1 MEPEFIFLFTS
12 DPVSFSPIMS
22 EFERLQRR
30 NQDYVLLE
38 TIKQVGASNYSLI
51 ARLTGLNPE
60 TVRYKVS
67 KQLAKFGLDLS
78 INVNYSELGF
88 SMGLLTITAG
98 GSSNGG
104 AVAGAGGWL
113 DGVQYLLIMGKCV
126 GTDKYVCLYGIPYRF
141 KKKYLETISALKQ
154 KGMIE
159 DFESTELYW
168 IRYPPF
174 RSELYDFDAKSW
186 TVDWRK
192 IDGTAQEAGVTS
204 FSVNR
209 DSKVDEVDLKI
220 LRYLGEDPTSGLAKI
235 GKEINANPRTVR
247 YHHTEHVVKGNLM
260 LGNRIRWV
268 VPFREGATSQI
279 MQLIFCFKGL
289 GQDEI
294 ATPRKL
300 FNKLPFTWLEAGT
313 EDRRYYAFLDIPI
326 AHFHDTMK
334 YIEANSET
342 LRNKYEMTMLD
353 PSRTKYLSLPD
364 HMFDKNLGWRLF
376 GLTDDVKETPR
387 NQP

>member
-1 MEPEFIFLFTS
+1 
-12 DPVSFSPIMS
+12 MS

-88 SMGLLTITAG
+88 SMGLLTITPN
-98 GSSNGG
+98 GSSK
-104 AVAGAGGWL
+104 GGWL
-113 DGVQYLLIMGKCV
+113 DRVQYLLIMGKYV

-141 KKKYLETISALKQ
+141 KKKYLDTISALKQ
-154 KGMIE
+154 KGLIE

-186 TVDWRK
+186 AVDWRK
-192 IDGTAQEAGVTS
+192 IDGTQHEAGVTS

-279 MQLIFCFKGL
+279 MQLLFSFKSL

-313 EDRRYYAFLDIPI
+313 EDRSYYAFLDIPI
-326 AHFHDTMK
+326 AHFHETMK
-334 YIEANSET
+334 YIETNSEN

-353 PSRTKYLSLPD
+353 PSSTKYLHLPD
-364 HMFDKNLGWRLF
+364 QMFDKNLGWRLF
-376 GLTDDVKETPR
+376 GLTDGDDVKETPR
-387 NQP
+387 NPP

>member
-1 MEPEFIFLFTS
+1 
-12 DPVSFSPIMS
+12 MS

-88 SMGLLTITAG
+88 SLGLLTVSAS
-98 GSSNGG
+98 GSSN
-104 AVAGAGGWL
+104 AKWL
-113 DGVQYLLIMGKCV
+113 EQAQYLLILGKSV
-126 GTDKYVCLYGIPYRF
+126 GADKFVCLYGIPYRF
-141 KKKYLETISALKQ
+141 KKKYLETISILKQ
-154 KGMIE
+154 KGLIE

-174 RSELYDFDAKSW
+174 RSELYDFDTKSW
-186 TVDWRK
+186 AVDWRK
-192 IDGTAQEAGVTS
+192 IDGTQQEAGVTS

-247 YHHTEHVVKGNLM
+247 YHHAEHVLKGNLM
-260 LGNRIRWV
+260 LGNKIRWA
-268 VPFREGATSQI
+268 VPYRDGATSQI
-279 MQLIFCFKGL
+279 MQLVFSFKSL
-289 GQDEI
+289 GQEEI
-294 ATPRKL
+294 TIPRKL

-313 EDRRYYAFLDIPI
+313 EDRRYFAFLDIPI

-334 YIEANSET
+334 YIEANTEN
-342 LRNKYEMTMLD
+342 LRNKYDMMMLD
-353 PSRTKYLSLPD
+353 PSRTKHMSIPD
-364 HMFDKNLGWRLF
+364 EMFDKDLGWRLF
-376 GLTDDVKETPR
+376 GLSGDVEELPR

>member
-1 MEPEFIFLFTS
+1 
-12 DPVSFSPIMS
+12 MS
-22 EFERLQRR
+22 EFDRLQRR

-88 SMGLLTITAG
+88 SMGLLTIKAG

-113 DGVQYLLIMGKCV
+113 DRVQYLLIMGKCV
-126 GTDKYVCLYGIPYRF
+126 GTDKYVCLYC
-141 KKKYLETISALKQ
+141 
-154 KGMIE
+154 
-159 DFESTELYW
+159 

-186 TVDWRK
+186 AVDWRK
-192 IDGTAQEAGVTS
+192 IDGTAQEAGTTS

-235 GKEINANPRTVR
+235 GKEIN
-247 YHHTEHVVKGNLM
+247 
-260 LGNRIRWV
+260 
-268 VPFREGATSQI
+268 
-279 MQLIFCFKGL
+279 
-289 GQDEI
+289 
-294 ATPRKL
+294 
-300 FNKLPFTWLEAGT
+300 
-313 EDRRYYAFLDIPI
+313 
-326 AHFHDTMK
+326 
-334 YIEANSET
+334 
-342 LRNKYEMTMLD
+342 
-353 PSRTKYLSLPD
+353 
-364 HMFDKNLGWRLF
+364 
-376 GLTDDVKETPR
+376 
-387 NQP
+387 